1 MVQDDP
7 RDEWFCEYALWRVK
21 DSPPFTM
28 AWEIGAGTA
37 AAEAAAAGGDGEDPS
52 KAAPGQ

>member
-28 AWEIGAGTA
+28 ACEIGAGTA